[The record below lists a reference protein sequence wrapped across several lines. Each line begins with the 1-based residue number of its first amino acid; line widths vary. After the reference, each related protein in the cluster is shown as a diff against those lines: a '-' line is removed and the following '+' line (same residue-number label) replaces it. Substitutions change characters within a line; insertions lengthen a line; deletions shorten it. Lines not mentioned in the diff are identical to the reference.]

1 MPLTTPPT
9 DNGRPPRR
17 RSRVLF
23 VANTSWYLYN
33 YYRNVFRTFITAGYE
48 VWTASPADG
57 YHEKLRE
64 LGCSPV
70 SLPLRPASK
79 NPLREAKALIGFLR
93 LYHRHRPDLVFHFT
107 IKCNLYGSIAA
118 AGLGIPHVNG
128 VPGLGSAFN
137 EEGPGTGLMGPI
149 ATGAYRFAQQW
160 AFRVFFQNAYD
171 LEFMLQRKMVR
182 PDQTALLPGSGVNL
196 DSFLPDYRDP
206 SPEFVFVFA
215 GRMLREKGLSYLA
228 EAMRRLRAEESQG
241 LPGAFPRISPRV
253 TCLIYGF
260 LEPGNPKYVTLEEL
274 DAWKAEGLMEYR
286 GPLEDVK
293 EAYHLADCI
302 ILPTY
307 YREGVPKSLLEA
319 AAMAK
324 PILATDL
331 PGCRQAVIH
340 GENGLLC
347 KPRDTE
353 ALLKAMR
360 RMAGMDEA
368 ERRRLGN
375 NGRRRVETEFGESR
389 VIARY
394 LDTARAVLGI

>member
-1 MPLTTPPT
+1 
-9 DNGRPPRR
+9 
-17 RSRVLF
+17 VLF

-33 YYRNVFRTFITAGYE
+33 YYRNVLRTFITAGYE

-57 YHEKLRE
+57 YHEKLRD
-64 LGCSPV
+64 LGCTPV
-70 SLPLRPASK
+70 SIPLRPASK
-79 NPLREAKALIGFLR
+79 NPLSEAKALIGLLR
-93 LYHRHRPDLVFHFT
+93 LYHGHRPDLVFHFT

-118 AGLGIPHVNG
+118 TALGIPHVNG
-128 VPGLGSAFN
+128 VPGLGSVFN
-137 EEGPGTGLMGPI
+137 EEGPRSGLLGPF
-149 ATGAYRFAQQW
+149 ATWAYRLTQRR
-160 AFRVFFQNAYD
+160 AFQVFFQNAYD
-171 LEFMLQRKMVR
+171 LEFMVRRRMVR
-182 PDQTALLPGSGVNL
+182 RDQTALLPGSGVNL
-196 DSFLPDYRDP
+196 DSFLPDRREP
-206 SPEFVFVFA
+206 SDEFVFVFA

-228 EAMRRLRAEESQG
+228 EAMRRLRAEESLGPGGG
-241 LPGAFPRISPRV
+241 LGGDLGQALPRVSPRV

-340 GENGLLC
+340 GVNGLLC
-347 KPRDTE
+347 APRDTG
-353 ALLKAMR
+353 ALLEAMR
-360 RMAGMDEA
+360 RMVGMDEA
-368 ERRRLGN
+368 ARRRLGD

-394 LDTARAVLGI
+394 LDTARAALGV